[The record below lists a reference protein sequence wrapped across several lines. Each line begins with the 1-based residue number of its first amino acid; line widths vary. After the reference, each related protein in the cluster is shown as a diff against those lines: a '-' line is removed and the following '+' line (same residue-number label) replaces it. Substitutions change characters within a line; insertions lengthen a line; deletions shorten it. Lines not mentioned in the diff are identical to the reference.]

1 MEGAEMDRRRLVMT
15 GVVAGSVG
23 LGGLI
28 GAIAFSPGLGLAS
41 DGDLDRPV
49 LTVCGGAAAETLDAT
64 ADAIGIQTSE
74 LLSAL
79 HGGRTIAEVAE
90 AHDVPVGEVV
100 DAIVAAEQDRLDQLV
115 ADGRLTREQADAF
128 STDLEERATDLVNGD
143 LAPFPLLE
151 PGLGPGVFGPPGP
164 FGRPGFIAGRRP
176 WGFVDGPLAAAADVI
191 GIDERAL
198 LAAVAGGDTVAD
210 VARAHEVAVSEV
222 VDAIVSSLQA
232 RLDQPVRDGL
242 ITQEEAD
249 RLAADLEAKA
259 TDLVNGEHVMFEL
272 PGWRWSDDPGSDTST
287 SELSLF

>member
-1 MEGAEMDRRRLVMT
+1 MDRHKLVMT

-28 GAIAFSPGLGLAS
+28 GAIAFAPGAGLAS

-49 LTVCGGAAAETLDAT
+49 LTVCGGPGESLDAA

-79 HGGRTIAEVAE
+79 RDGRTIAEVAG
-90 AHDVPVGEVV
+90 AHDVSVEKVV

-115 ADGRLTREQADAF
+115 ADGRVTREQADAL
-128 STDLEERATDLVNGD
+128 SADLQERATDLVNGD
-143 LAPFPLLE
+143 LAPFPLSE
-151 PGLGPGVFGPPGP
+151 PGLRPGVFGPPLP
-164 FGRPGFIAGRRP
+164 SGRPRFIADRGA

-198 LAAVAGGDTVAD
+198 LAAIADGDTIAH

-222 VDAIVSSLQA
+222 VAAIVASMQD
-232 RLDQPVRDGL
+232 RLDKAVESGWLDG
-242 ITQEEAD
+242 D
-249 RLAADLEAKA
+249 RAEGLSESLRGRAV
-259 TDLVNGEHVMFEL
+259 DLVHGEAFPFPS
-272 PGWRWSDDPGSDTST
+272 PGWGRPPGRGNGTAT
-287 SELSLF
+287 SEPPSS